1 MDPNVYD
8 NRICLSPFLSPGKY
22 THRSHVIY
30 DVKHHNA
37 LCRPSRY
44 GKSIPSQAQTMQLCG
59 IYQLKS
65 INVIVLPDGSSMF
78 DKILSIL
85 FLYTTENS
93 ASKKVSKITSTKCNK
108 NHLRYPNQIFLAND
122 E

>member
-1 MDPNVYD
+1 
-8 NRICLSPFLSPGKY
+8 
-22 THRSHVIY
+22 
-30 DVKHHNA
+30 
-37 LCRPSRY
+37 
-44 GKSIPSQAQTMQLCG
+44 MQLCG

-93 ASKKVSKITSTKCNK
+93 ALKKVSEITSTKCNK